1 MRKTSITALVSRNRN
16 QCHRALCKK
25 KSLKSLKWAI
35 VTSAWVTIV
44 ASSNTADA
52 ADPAQIQVLA
62 ELSIEELSNIQITSV
77 AKHPERLADAPAAIF
92 VITNDDIRRSGA
104 TSLPEALRLA
114 PNLQVAEVEN
124 GQYEISARGFNT
136 AFDNKLLVLIDGRTV
151 YTPLYSGVNWDSQFV
166 MLEDVDRIEVISGPG
181 GTIWGANAVNG
192 VINIITRS
200 AEKTQGALIA
210 AGDGNR
216 SKGGSFRYGGK
227 LGDAG
232 NFRIYGT
239 GFDSGN
245 TTKETGRSAID
256 DWQTGQIGF
265 RTDWHQ
271 GLDTFTF
278 QGDAYR
284 GKSDPDP
291 VGFPRV
297 SGDNLLSRW
306 TRQFEDGSNFNLQAN
321 YQYTDNDDP
330 FTFRDQEYIFDIE
343 FQHSFKLWDT
353 NKILWGAGYRFARDD
368 THAYIAKGNLLP
380 EAFLPTDAGLSWRN
394 LFIQDEKALTDK
406 LTLTLGLKA
415 ETNVYTGAE
424 YLPSIRLAYKPT
436 KTELWWGEISR
447 AVRAPAR
454 LDTDFY
460 FYLHLP
466 GRPLIPIIEGGPN
479 FKSEVAKVLEV
490 GYRAQPT
497 GSLSYSITG
506 FFNFYDDLRSGE
518 PPPAIIQNMMEG
530 STYGF
535 ETWGSYQATQDWRLS
550 VGWNELRENIR
561 IEAGSKDPTGPSA
574 LGDDPHYQVSLRSA
588 FNLFENQELDIALR
602 RIGALPNPAV
612 PAYTALDVR
621 YAWKPRRDLELSL
634 SAQNLLGRNHVEFG
648 AAPSRVEIPM
658 MVFAKMVL
666 RY

>member
-1 MRKTSITALVSRNRN
+1 MRKTSICALGVRIQNQRNR
-16 QCHRALCKK
+16 ALHKAKSFNNLKK
-25 KSLKSLKWAI
+25 
-35 VTSAWVTIV
+35 VIV
-44 ASSNTADA
+44 AGACVTVAFSSNTAKA
-52 ADPAQIQVLA
+52 ADSVQIQDLA
-62 ELSIEELSNIQITSV
+62 NLSIEELSNIEITSV
-77 AKHPERLADAPAAIF
+77 SKHPERLADAPAAIF

-104 TSLPEALRLA
+104 ASLPEALRLA

-200 AEKTQGALIA
+200 ADKTQGALIA
-210 AGDGNR
+210 VGDGNR
-216 SKGGSFRYGGK
+216 SKGASFRYGGK
-227 LGDAG
+227 LGDQG
-232 NFRIYGT
+232 NFRIYGM
-239 GFDSGN
+239 GLDSDN
-245 TTKETGRSAID
+245 TTLENGHAALD

-265 RTDWHQ
+265 RADWHQ
-271 GLDTFTF
+271 NNDSFTV
-278 QGDAYR
+278 QGDGYR

-291 VGFPRV
+291 SSPPRV
-297 SGDNLLSRW
+297 SGDNLLARW

-330 FTFRDQEYIFDIE
+330 FAFRDQEYIFDLE

-353 NKILWGAGYRFARDD
+353 NKILWGGGYRFARDD
-368 THAYIAKGNLLP
+368 THAYIAKGNELP

-394 LFIQDEKALTDK
+394 LFIQDEKALSDK

-415 ETNVYTGAE
+415 ETNVYTGVE
-424 YLPSIRLAYKPT
+424 YLPSIRFAYKPT
-436 KTELWWGEISR
+436 DSALWWGEISR

-460 FYLHLP
+460 LYLHIP
-466 GRPLIPIIEGGPN
+466 GIPLIPIIEGGPY
-479 FKSEVAKVLEV
+479 FKSEVAKVLEL

-497 GSLSYSITG
+497 NALSYSITA

-535 ETWGSYQATQDWRLS
+535 ETWASYQATQNWRLS
-550 VGWNELRENIR
+550 AGWNELRENIR

-574 LGDDPHYQVSLRSA
+574 LGDDPNYQVSLRSA
-588 FNLFENQELDIALR
+588 LNLFENQEWDFTFR
-602 RIGALPNPAV
+602 RIGALPNPVV
-612 PAYTALDVR
+612 PAYNSVDMR
-621 YAWKPRRDLELSL
+621 YAWKPQRNLELSL
-634 SAQNLLGRNHVEFG
+634 TAQNLFGKNHAEFG
-648 AAPSRVEIPM
+648 TSPGRSEIPM
-658 MVFAKMVL
+658 MVFAKAVL